1 MFKIFFQLAK
11 NKLKKFAELK
21 TLAHVIE
28 PPIDEPNKSFDLKGQ
43 WRRCFFKNENPITLE
58 LGCGRG
64 EYTVALAKKFPQK
77 IFIGIDVKGSRIWSG
92 AKETKEN
99 KLTNVGF
106 LRTRIDLIQKYF
118 SKNEIDEIWITFP
131 DPQLKR
137 SRLKKRLTHPKF
149 LNLYNQI
156 LKPNSVIHL
165 KTDSQF
171 FHGFTLGVIAGE
183 GHILQDS
190 TNDLYASEVQR
201 DDLDIKTY
209 YEKIFLKKGMSIT
222 YLKFILNY

>member
-77 IFIGIDVKGSRIWSG
+77 NFIGIDVKGSRIWSG
-92 AKETKEN
+92 AKESQEN

-118 SKNEIDEIWITFP
+118 SKNEIDEIWI
-131 DPQLKR
+131 
-137 SRLKKRLTHPKF
+137 
-149 LNLYNQI
+149 I
-156 LKPNSVIHL
+156 L
-165 KTDSQF
+165 
-171 FHGFTLGVIAGE
+171 
-183 GHILQDS
+183 
-190 TNDLYASEVQR
+190 
-201 DDLDIKTY
+201 
-209 YEKIFLKKGMSIT
+209 
-222 YLKFILNY
+222 

>member
-1 MFKIFFQLAK
+1 M
-11 NKLKKFAELK
+11 
-21 TLAHVIE
+21 
-28 PPIDEPNKSFDLKGQ
+28 
-43 WRRCFFKNENPITLE
+43 
-58 LGCGRG
+58 
-64 EYTVALAKKFPQK
+64 
-77 IFIGIDVKGSRIWSG
+77 
-92 AKETKEN
+92 
-99 KLTNVGF
+99 
-106 LRTRIDLIQKYF
+106 IQKYF

-183 GHILQDS
+183 GHILKDS

>member
-1 MFKIFFQLAK
+1 MAK

-21 TLAHVIE
+21 TFDHVIE

-43 WRRCFFKNENPITLE
+43 WNKFFFKNENPIVLE

-64 EYTVALAKKFPQK
+64 EYTVSLAQKFLKKN
-77 IFIGIDVKGSRIWSG
+77 FIGIDVKGSRIWSG
-92 AKETKEN
+92 AKESQEK

-149 LNLYNQI
+149 LKLYNQI

-165 KTDSQF
+165 KTDNQF
-171 FHGFTLGVIAGE
+171 LHGFTLGVIAGE
-183 GHILQDS
+183 GHQLIDS
-190 TNDLYASEVQR
+190 TNDLYASEVER
-201 DDLDIKTY
+201 DNLDIKTY
-209 YEKIFLKKGMSIT
+209 YEKIFLSKGMPIT

>member
-1 MFKIFFQLAK
+1 MAK

-21 TLAHVIE
+21 TFQHVIE
-28 PPIDEPNKSFDLKGQ
+28 PPIDEPNKSFDLNGQ
-43 WRRCFFKNENPITLE
+43 WGRCFFKNENPIVLE

-64 EYTVALAKKFPQK
+64 EYTVSLAQKFLKKN
-77 IFIGIDVKGSRIWSG
+77 FIGIDVKGSRIWSG
-92 AKETKEN
+92 AKESQEK

-118 SKNEIDEIWITFP
+118 SENEIDEIWITFL
-131 DPQLKR
+131 DPQFKR

-149 LNLYNQI
+149 LKLYNQI

-165 KTDSQF
+165 KTDNQF
-171 FHGFTLGVIAGE
+171 LHGFTLGVIAGE
-183 GHILQDS
+183 GHQLIDS
-190 TNDLYASEVQR
+190 TNDLYASEVER
-201 DDLDIKTY
+201 DNLDIKTY
-209 YEKIFLKKGMSIT
+209 YEKIFLSKGMPIT

>member
-43 WRRCFFKNENPITLE
+43 WKRYFFKNENPITLE

-77 IFIGIDVKGSRIWSG
+77 NFIGIDVKGSRIWSG
-92 AKETKEN
+92 AKKSQEN

-183 GHILQDS
+183 GHILKDS

>member
-1 MFKIFFQLAK
+1 LWQGRVYGCFSSEISKK
-11 NKLKKFAELK
+11 N
-21 TLAHVIE
+21 
-28 PPIDEPNKSFDLKGQ
+28 
-43 WRRCFFKNENPITLE
+43 
-58 LGCGRG
+58 
-64 EYTVALAKKFPQK
+64 
-77 IFIGIDVKGSRIWSG
+77 FIGIDVKGSRIWSG
-92 AKETKEN
+92 AKESQEK

-149 LNLYNQI
+149 LKLYNQI

-165 KTDSQF
+165 KTDNQF
-171 FHGFTLGVIAGE
+171 LHGFTLGVIAGE
-183 GHILQDS
+183 GHLLMDS
-190 TNDLYASEVQR
+190 TNDLYSSEVER
-201 DDLDIKTY
+201 DNLDIKTY
-209 YEKIFLKKGMSIT
+209 YEKIFLSKGMPIT

>member
-1 MFKIFFQLAK
+1 MAK

-21 TLAHVIE
+21 TFHHVIE
-28 PPIDEPNKSFDLKGQ
+28 PPIDKPNKSFDLNGQ
-43 WRRCFFKNENPITLE
+43 WGRCFFKNENPIVLE

-64 EYTVALAKKFPQK
+64 EYTVSLAQKFLKKN
-77 IFIGIDVKGSRIWSG
+77 FIGIDVKGSRIWSG
-92 AKETKEN
+92 AKESQEK

-149 LNLYNQI
+149 LKLYNQI
-156 LKPNSVIHL
+156 LKLNSVIHL
-165 KTDSQF
+165 KTDNQF
-171 FHGFTLGVIAGE
+171 LHGFTLGVIAGE
-183 GHILQDS
+183 GHLLIDS
-190 TNDLYASEVQR
+190 TNDLYSSEVER
-201 DDLDIKTY
+201 DNLDIKTY
-209 YEKIFLKKGMSIT
+209 YEKIFLSKGMPIT

>member
-1 MFKIFFQLAK
+1 MAK

-21 TLAHVIE
+21 TFQHVIE
-28 PPIDEPNKSFDLKGQ
+28 PPIDKPNKSFDLYGQ
-43 WRRCFFKNENPITLE
+43 WGRCFFKNENPIVLE

-64 EYTVALAKKFPQK
+64 EYTVALAQKFLKKN
-77 IFIGIDVKGSRIWSG
+77 FIGIDVKGSRIWSG
-92 AKETKEN
+92 AKESQEK

-149 LNLYNQI
+149 LKLYNQI
-156 LKPNSVIHL
+156 LKLNSVIHL
-165 KTDSQF
+165 KTDNQF
-171 FHGFTLGVIAGE
+171 LHGFTLGVIAGE
-183 GHILQDS
+183 GHLLIDS
-190 TNDLYASEVQR
+190 TNDLYSSEVER
-201 DDLDIKTY
+201 DNLDIKTY
-209 YEKIFLKKGMSIT
+209 YEKIFLSKGMPIT

>member
-1 MFKIFFQLAK
+1 MAK

-21 TLAHVIE
+21 TFQHVIE

-43 WRRCFFKNENPITLE
+43 WGRCFFKNENPIVLE

-64 EYTVALAKKFPQK
+64 EYTVALAQKFLKKN
-77 IFIGIDVKGSRIWSG
+77 FIGIDVKGSRIWSG
-92 AKETKEN
+92 AKESQEK

-118 SKNEIDEIWITFP
+118 SKNEIEEIWITFP

-149 LNLYNQI
+149 LKLYNQI

-165 KTDSQF
+165 KTDNQF
-171 FHGFTLGVIAGE
+171 LHGFTLGVIAGE
-183 GHILQDS
+183 GHQLIDS
-190 TNDLYASEVQR
+190 TNDLYASEVKR
-201 DDLDIKTY
+201 DNLEIQTF
-209 YEKIFLKKGMSIT
+209 YEKIFLSKGMPIT